1 MVDAHAVDQARPRE
15 LDHLRVRRPEDLP
28 VLLLDAA
35 ELADV
40 EEAAVEAGA
49 QVDVVDHLPQPFV
62 APERALVAGEHVV
75 RDDVEDH
82 AEPGGREL
90 AELLLPAELGRDVAR
105 VGDVV
110 AVL

>member
-1 MVDAHAVDQARPRE
+1 M
-15 LDHLRVRRPEDLP
+15 RRPEDLP

-40 EEAAVEAGA
+40 EETAVEARA
-49 QVDVVDHLPQPFV
+49 QVDVVDHLPQPLV
-62 APERALVAGEHVV
+62 APERALVAREHVV
-75 RDDVEDH
+75 RDDVEDD